1 MPARACTRSS
11 PAGSRADRTGAAV
24 RGGYGRPVLHLRV
37 IAPVDCTESVRTLL
51 AGHRGVTNVVVLP
64 GAAVRPE
71 GDLVLADVAREAAD
85 PLLDELRELG
95 LTERGSI
102 AVEGIDLS
110 LSADADRAERQAPG
124 EGSDA
129 VVWADLVARAKEES
143 TVSATYLVFFAV
155 ATVLAGIAVLLDS
168 AVLVVG
174 AMIVGPEFGVLAGIC
189 AGLVLRRA
197 AAVRRSLLALA
208 VGFATGVAATV
219 VATWVLTA
227 TGLVDSEQIF
237 QPRPQTDFI
246 YRPDALSFVVAFLAG
261 VAGMLALTSAKSGA
275 LVGVLVSVTTIPA
288 AGDAAVALAYAL
300 SAGPAR
306 PRVDYLHEASSSA
319 GQLLLNL
326 LGLALAGALTLWIQ
340 RHVWPWVLARR
351 GGAAAA

>member
-1 MPARACTRSS
+1 
-11 PAGSRADRTGAAV
+11 
-24 RGGYGRPVLHLRV
+24 VLHLRV
-37 IAPVDCTESVRTLL
+37 IAPVDCTEPARSLL
-51 AGHRGVTNVVVLP
+51 AGHRGVTNLVVLP
-64 GAAVRPE
+64 GVAVRPA

-85 PLLDELRELG
+85 DVLDELRELG

-102 AVEGIDLS
+102 SVEGVDLS

-124 EGSDA
+124 QGSDA
-129 VVWADLVARAKEES
+129 VVWADLAAKAKEDS
-143 TVSATYLVFFAV
+143 TVTATYLAFFAV
-155 ATVLAGIAVLLDS
+155 ATVLAGIAALLDS

-197 AAVRRSLLALA
+197 ALVRRSLVALV
-208 VGFATGVAATV
+208 VGFGVGIAAAV

-227 TGLVDSEQIF
+227 AGLIDSTQLF
-237 QPRPQTDFI
+237 APRPQTAFI
-246 YRPDALSFVVAFLAG
+246 YRPDAMSFVVAFLAG
-261 VAGMLALTSAKSGA
+261 IAGMLALTSATSGA

-306 PRVDYLHEASSSA
+306 PRGDYLHQAGSSA

-326 LGLALAGALTLWIQ
+326 LGLAIAGALTLWVQ
-340 RHVWPWVLARR
+340 RRIWPRILRR
-351 GGAAAA
+351 RSRPAAS

>member
-1 MPARACTRSS
+1 
-11 PAGSRADRTGAAV
+11 
-24 RGGYGRPVLHLRV
+24 VLHLRV
-37 IAPVDCTESVRTLL
+37 IAPVDCTERTRSLL
-51 AGHRGVTNVVVLP
+51 TGHHGVTNVVVLP
-64 GAAVRPE
+64 GVAVRPE

-85 PLLDELRELG
+85 HVLDELRGLG
-95 LTERGSI
+95 LAERGSI
-102 AVEGIDLS
+102 AVEDVDLS
-110 LSADADRAERQAPG
+110 LSEAADRAERLAPG

-129 VVWADLVARAKEES
+129 VLWAGLAAQARQEA

-155 ATVLAGIAVLLDS
+155 ATALAGIAVLIDS

-174 AMIVGPEFGVLAGIC
+174 AMIVGPEFGALAGIC

-197 AAVRRSLLALA
+197 ADVRRSLVALV
-208 VGFATGVAATV
+208 VGFAVGIAATV
-219 VATWVLTA
+219 LVTWLLTA
-227 TGLVDSEQIF
+227 FGLVDSAQIF
-237 QPRPQTDFI
+237 RPRPQTDFI

-300 SAGPAR
+300 SADPAR
-306 PRVDYLHEASSSA
+306 PRGDYLHQAASSG

-326 LGLALAGALTLWIQ
+326 SGLALAGALTLAVQRWI
-340 RHVWPWVLARR
+340 WPRVLARR
-351 GGAAAA
+351 VPAG

>member
-1 MPARACTRSS
+1 
-11 PAGSRADRTGAAV
+11 
-24 RGGYGRPVLHLRV
+24 V
-37 IAPVDCTESVRTLL
+37 IAPVDRTEPARSLL
-51 AGHRGVTNVVVLP
+51 ARHRGVTNLVVLP
-64 GAAVRPE
+64 GVAVRPA

-85 PLLDELRELG
+85 DVLDELRELG

-102 AVEGIDLS
+102 SVEGVDLS
-110 LSADADRAERQAPG
+110 LSADADRVERQAPG

-129 VVWADLVARAKEES
+129 VVWADLAAKAKEDS
-143 TVSATYLVFFAV
+143 TVTATYLAFFAV
-155 ATVLAGIAVLLDS
+155 ATVLAGIAALLDS

-197 AAVRRSLLALA
+197 ALVRRSLLALV
-208 VGFATGVAATV
+208 VGFGVGIAAAV

-227 TGLVDSEQIF
+227 AGLIDSAQLF
-237 QPRPQTDFI
+237 APRPQTDFI
-246 YRPDALSFVVAFLAG
+246 YRPDAMSFVVAFLAG
-261 VAGMLALTSAKSGA
+261 IAGMLALTSAKSGA

-306 PRVDYLHEASSSA
+306 PRADYLHQAGSSA

-326 LGLALAGALTLWIQ
+326 LGLAIAGALTLWVQ
-340 RHVWPWVLARR
+340 RQIWPWVLRRR
-351 GGAAAA
+351 GRPAAG